1 MTKTKRVCVYC
12 GASTRVDEVYRQTAL
27 RLGEMLAKSGM
38 DLVYGGGRLG
48 LMGLVADSALAN
60 GAHVIGYIPKILES
74 FEGSHSGLSYLEVVD
89 TMHTRKRKMAEI
101 ANAFVILPGG
111 FGTLDE
117 LFEILTWRQLNMH
130 NKQII
135 IINTNDYWTP
145 LKNLIHNII
154 EEKFATPTH
163 AMFAIFVDNVDEA
176 IEKLIEYPEI
186 DVGFEGQNV

>member
-1 MTKTKRVCVYC
+1 MTITKRVCVYC
-12 GASTRVDEVYRQTAL
+12 GASTRVDEIYRQAAI

-60 GAHVIGYIPKILES
+60 GAHVIGYIPKILER

-135 IINTNDYWTP
+135 IINTNNYWDP

-154 EEKFATPTH
+154 EEKFATSTH
-163 AMFAIFVDNVDEA
+163 ATFATFVNNVDEA
-176 IEKLIEYPEI
+176 IEKLIEYPESDI
-186 DVGFEGQNV
+186 GFEGQNV